1 MQLDRL
7 KQTQFMAFQ
16 IGLITLSFLK
26 LLKVPERGWP
36 QKWDWPFSFL
46 YGRCHSGSIQKSK
59 AHTVGTLK
67 GATWARSRAW
77 ERWQAGQNDSLSTF
91 VSVLTI
97 A

>member
-1 MQLDRL
+1 MQACNLNKHNL
-7 KQTQFMAFQ
+7 WFYQV
-16 IGLITLSFLK
+16 GLTTPLCSFILNGK
-26 LLKVPERGWP
+26 APLTSVFGA
-36 QKWDWPFSFL
+36 FSFL
-46 YGRCHSGSIQKSK
+46 CGRGHSDSTWESK

-77 ERWQAGQNDSLSTF
+77 ERWQAGQNDSLSTI

>member
-1 MQLDRL
+1 MGLQPKRTQKFMVLTDRTRNPIL
-7 KQTQFMAFQ
+7 APVIRT
-16 IGLITLSFLK
+16 
-26 LLKVPERGWP
+26 ERGWF
-36 QKWDWPFSFL
+36 QKWFRPFSFL
-46 YGRCHSGSIQKSK
+46 CGRGHSGSTWESK

-77 ERWQAGQNDSLSTF
+77 ERWQAGQNDSLSTI

>member
-7 KQTQFMAFQ
+7 NKRNLWFSRQD
-16 IGLITLSFLK
+16 LSSMPFPSLSIEK
-26 LLKVPERGWP
+26 APFPSGFGT
-36 QKWDWPFSFL
+36 FSFL
-46 YGRCHSGSIQKSK
+46 CGRGHSGSAQKSR

>member
-1 MQLDRL
+1 MGLQPKR
-7 KQTQFMAFQ
+7 TQKFMVLTGRTRNPILAPLNENGKAPLTSVF
-16 IGLITLSFLK
+16 GA
-26 LLKVPERGWP
+26 
-36 QKWDWPFSFL
+36 FSFL
-46 YGRCHSGSIQKSK
+46 CGRGHSGSTWESK

-77 ERWQAGQNDSLSTF
+77 ERWQAGQNDSLSTI

>member
-7 KQTQFMAFQ
+7 NKHNLWFSRLDLSSMPCSLVAF
-16 IGLITLSFLK
+16 GRASVKK
-26 LLKVPERGWP
+26 LTGA
-36 QKWDWPFSFL
+36 FSFL
-46 YGRCHSGSIQKSK
+46 CGRGHSDSTWESR